1 MSDIANVRSL
11 DAVRE
16 FRVAV
21 LKFAEEAVA
30 GVQMLKQQSQR
41 ALEWIDQER
50 PSFWRNE
57 TRKRFDGVAQA
68 RSHLA
73 QRQLISATD
82 RRPACI
88 EEKQALQIAKRK
100 LDHAVGMNEVL
111 RHWNVQV
118 HRATDEYAI
127 RVARLDRILNHD
139 VPRLV
144 GLLER
149 MITALEA
156 YATSETQPAHGTAS
170 ENNEPHRLPDGRGS

>member
-16 FRVAV
+16 FRVSV
-21 LKFAEEAVA
+21 LKFADDAVS
-30 GVQMLKQQSQR
+30 GVQILKQQSQR

-57 TRKRFDGVAQA
+57 TRKRFDDVAQA

-73 QRQLISATD
+73 SRQLISATD
-82 RRPACI
+82 RRPACL

-100 LDHAVGMNEVL
+100 LDHAVGMKNVL
-111 RHWNVQV
+111 HHWNVKI
-118 HRATDEYAI
+118 HRTADEYAI

-139 VPRLV
+139 VPQLLA
-144 GLLER
+144 LLER
-149 MITALEA
+149 MITALES
-156 YATSETQPAHGTAS
+156 YATSEIRSTQGTAS
-170 ENNEPHRLPDGRGS
+170 GDDEPNP